1 MSETLF
7 NSLFLKSVIKSE
19 VEAEVVAAEGV
30 EAVWVAPSSA
40 EAEVAVAWGHRM
52 AAVREEVAAV
62 LVPGVAVEGSGALA
76 PAEPWPSAPRPP
88 SESRWTEDRA

>member
-1 MSETLF
+1 M
-7 NSLFLKSVIKSE
+7 
-19 VEAEVVAAEGV
+19 VAAA
-30 EAVWVAPSSA
+30 EAVAVWAAPSSA
-40 EAEVAVAWGHRM
+40 EAEAAVAWGHRM

-62 LVPGVAVEGSGALA
+62 LVPGVAVEGSGALG